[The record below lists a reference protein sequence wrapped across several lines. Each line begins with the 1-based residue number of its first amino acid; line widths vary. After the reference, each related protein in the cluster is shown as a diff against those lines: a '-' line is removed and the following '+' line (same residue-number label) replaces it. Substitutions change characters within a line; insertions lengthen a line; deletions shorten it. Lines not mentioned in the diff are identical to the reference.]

1 MTDAT
6 ATHPPVT
13 DHPTSV
19 TTVPFEPI
27 VGAHL
32 EHTAEPQRV
41 RWTFAAFDI
50 ASAWTTSWLDYVNG
64 ALERRVTPLD
74 MIRDAQRFWS
84 TATARPRPTWS
95 TSYEVVKEWPAVR
108 LLDFST
114 TTDAEVVPTVFLP
127 PQAGHASTIVDY
139 TPEQS
144 QVRTALERGLTR
156 LFVLD
161 WLGATPQ
168 TTDTTIEDYVAVLDE
183 VVERVG
189 GRVNLVGDCQGG
201 WLATIYAALRP
212 QSVASLTI
220 GAAPIDFHAG
230 DGAIHDWVTAQRDTK
245 DPMWIYRSLVDSSGG
260 MHKGEFQVTGFKMLE
275 PAGEMNRLA
284 DLWANIDD
292 PEYVERYLDFVAW
305 FETPQDMAGAFYLWT
320 VEHLFV
326 NNELVTGDLR
336 VGGEKV
342 DLARITM
349 PVHLLAGSN
358 DHITPPEQVWA
369 LAEHVSTPKEDIDS
383 HLVEA
388 GHLGLFMGRRALKD
402 HWGPLFSSVKE
413 RNARR
418 AKVEEKE
425 PVAKAAPVKTA
436 ETTVPAT
443 KKPATKTR
451 TPRKAAPATK
461 AAPAKKAPA
470 TKAAPA
476 TTVKTEAP
484 APKKTTTK
492 TAPAKAPA
500 TKAAPAKKAP
510 ATKAAPVKKS
520 ETATPAT
527 TSAPATT
534 VKTEAPAAKEAT
546 TKAAPAKKAPAT
558 KAAPA
563 TTVKTEAPAAKKPT
577 AKAAPTKKAPATKP
591 AAAQKAEAT
600 APATKPA
607 ATKQVE
613 PASATTAPV
622 EKSAPAVTPAS
633 KSAPASTTT
642 EQPQGGDPKT
652 PKA

>member
-139 TPEQS
+139 TPDQS
-144 QVRTALERGLTR
+144 QVRTALEQGLTR

-326 NNELVTGDLR
+326 NNELVTGDLL

-470 TKAAPA
+470 TKAAP
-476 TTVKTEAP
+476 
-484 APKKTTTK
+484 
-492 TAPAKAPA
+492 
-500 TKAAPAKKAP
+500 
-510 ATKAAPVKKS
+510 VKKS

-591 AAAQKAEAT
+591 AATQKAEAT
-600 APATKPA
+600 APATQA
-607 ATKQVE
+607 APTSQ
-613 PASATTAPV
+613 PASATKA
-622 EKSAPAVTPAS
+622 
-633 KSAPASTTT
+633 T
-642 EQPQGGDPKT
+642 EPGRGEGPKT